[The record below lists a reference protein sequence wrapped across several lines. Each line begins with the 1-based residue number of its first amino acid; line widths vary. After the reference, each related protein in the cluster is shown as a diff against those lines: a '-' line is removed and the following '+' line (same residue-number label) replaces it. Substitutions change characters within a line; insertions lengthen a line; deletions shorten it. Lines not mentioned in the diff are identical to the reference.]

1 MANSIA
7 IRVYKIAIYK
17 KNDRKSISIDNIN
30 LPTSVSNFMSSF
42 IKEFDIPTENQ
53 KLERSWYFE
62 LVEDSPPS
70 AFSGYIHYGTFGFES
85 NFVDINTKKHNYH
98 RKNTDIE
105 EIPLFFE
112 FWLPKNTHFGFA
124 VFQSFQS
131 RSCVQ
136 LITNAI
142 KEKFKTV
149 NPGYII
155 SFQKIMPNDAR
166 GSAYYSAPVKKLRL
180 INKNFYADSEDNY
193 LGEPDIV
200 DFEYV
205 MSAKRNRSLG
215 SFFSIFSKIKSGSRS
230 MVVHRGIEFSEVSAE
245 IKVGDKV
252 RTVGILGPN
261 KDFGVIDLT
270 DSVDIGKNGH
280 PTFQFLKRE
289 TDTILKDFNETLVG
303 QQDED

>member
-1 MANSIA
+1 M
-7 IRVYKIAIYK
+7 V
-17 KNDRKSISIDNIN
+17 
-30 LPTSVSNFMSSF
+30 
-42 IKEFDIPTENQ
+42 
-53 KLERSWYFE
+53 
-62 LVEDSPPS
+62 
-70 AFSGYIHYGTFGFES
+70 
-85 NFVDINTKKHNYH
+85 
-98 RKNTDIE
+98 
-105 EIPLFFE
+105 
-112 FWLPKNTHFGFA
+112 
-124 VFQSFQS
+124 
-131 RSCVQ
+131 
-136 LITNAI
+136 ITA
-142 KEKFKTV
+142 
-149 NPGYII
+149 
-155 SFQKIMPNDAR
+155 
-166 GSAYYSAPVKKLRL
+166 
-180 INKNFYADSEDNY
+180 
-193 LGEPDIV
+193 DIV